1 MPRKK
6 LTPQEKKLNSLLKD
20 RRNTYGENAKA
31 SRKNIP
37 RRKAVGSR
45 MQRRI
50 AKQIL
55 IAAAAAVDPEIVDSI
70 EPRLKKRRLAGW
82 AKVPDQPLGVVIARK
97 RKNRAAS
104 VGRKKKHRSA
114 DK

>member
-1 MPRKK
+1 MSRKK
-6 LTPQEKKLNSLLKD
+6 PTPQEKKLNSLLKD

-55 IAAAAAVDPEIVDSI
+55 VAAAAAVDPEIIDSI
-70 EPRLKKRRLAGW
+70 EARLKKKRLSSW
-82 AKVPDQPLGVVIARK
+82 AKVPDQPLGLVIVRK
-97 RKNRAAS
+97 RKNRTAS
-104 VGRKKKHRSA
+104 VGRKKNRIPG
-114 DK
+114 